1 MNQATEFLQSE
12 NWLAFQEATGKE
24 VVRFS
29 GDEFSAK
36 GIIHQLSLVGRYLY
50 VPRGPIV
57 SITND
62 EFLFVQLTERIAN
75 EMQILIKKA
84 EEKRLGWIRIEPKTE
99 EILASIK
106 KATNKEIVKS
116 PHNMQPQEVFVV
128 DLSLSEEELL
138 SAMKPKT
145 RYNIRL
151 AEKRGVKVFMSR
163 EKKYQK
169 IFLDLITQTADRKE
183 ITPHPRA
190 YYEKMLDTLPE
201 EMCRLFIAEYEGEIL
216 AANLLIIFGTIA
228 TYLHGGSS
236 DKHRD
241 VMAPYLLQWEQM
253 KFAKTRGCAL
263 YDFGGIK
270 TQMNGEL
277 RIANNEKEKN
287 NWNGITRFKMG
298 FSPQTAP
305 TIFPGAYDIILNS
318 RAYFLYRRLH
328 DLKKSL
334 SYIKNF

>member
-1 MNQATEFLQSE
+1 MYKQTEFLQSE
-12 NWLAFQEATGKE
+12 QWLAFQEATGKE

-29 GDEFSAK
+29 EGEFLAN
-36 GIIHQLSLVGRYLY
+36 GIVHQLPLAGKYLY
-50 VPRGPIV
+50 VPRGPIMRIGN
-57 SITND
+57 S
-62 EFLFVQLTERIAN
+62 EFRIGN
-75 EMQILIKKA
+75 RMRRLIEKA

-99 EILASIK
+99 AILAGIK
-106 KATNKEIVKS
+106 KSVSQKIVKAL
-116 PHNMQPQEVFVV
+116 HDIQPREVLDV
-128 DLSLSEEELL
+128 DLSPSEEDLL
-138 SAMKPKT
+138 AVMKPKT

-151 AEKRGVKVFMSR
+151 AEKRGVKVFATR
-163 EKKYQK
+163 KKKYQTA
-169 IFLDLITQTADRKE
+169 FLNLIQQTAERKE

-190 YYEKMLDTLPE
+190 YYEKMMETLPE
-201 EMCRLFIAEYEGEIL
+201 EMRQLFVALYENEII
-216 AANLLIIFGTIA
+216 AANLLIIFETTA

-253 KFAKTRGCAL
+253 KFAKAQGCAR

-270 TQMNGEL
+270 TQMNDEL

-287 NWNGITRFKMG
+287 NWNGITRFKLG

-305 TIFPGAYDIILNS
+305 TIFPGTYDIILNS

-328 DLKKSL
+328 YLKKSL
-334 SYIKNF
+334 DYVRKFIGK